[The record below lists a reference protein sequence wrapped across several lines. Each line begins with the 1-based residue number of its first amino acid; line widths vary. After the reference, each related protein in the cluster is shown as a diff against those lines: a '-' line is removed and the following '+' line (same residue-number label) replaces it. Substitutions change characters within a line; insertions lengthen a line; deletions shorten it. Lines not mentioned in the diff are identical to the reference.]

1 MIPALLPQLY
11 FFSFFSHTSKFH
23 CLLRLGFSI
32 VVNSTDTRHASIG
45 TFSKVRHLLMQASMS
60 VLNMLLKRRFSACR
74 ALLNTKELDSI
85 ISKIPDNA
93 PTLNENTEW
102 LHRLSVDKRKI
113 SQTAIFGESDRETYL
128 ISNKTGL
135 DTPDTNP
142 DFISVKSKKT
152 KVSFNVVR
160 QPYFAKDMSSPYH
173 IISIPAT
180 SYDVSSS
187 PFSMKPSKQ
196 RPKSDRS
203 QAFSDLK
210 VVKLRSGGGGAG
222 IVSFATD
229 SGIPVGPPDGGDGGA
244 GGDIY
249 VMAVEGLSS
258 LQGIRAKYTADD
270 GTSGSSG
277 QLDGKKGTN
286 VIITVPVGTT
296 IRWCPDPVE
305 IRALQKKEHADK
317 VFHVKAV
324 PENAGE
330 NIPKYIQF
338 FRDSYRPGQGWIF
351 KDRNEEYHM
360 ERGYFKELRESVK
373 TFDRQSDYDELR
385 SDRFPIYGLD
395 LAEPT
400 SEPLLLI
407 KGGRGGLGNMHFLTP
422 NVRNPRFSKMG
433 RAGLAESF
441 IFELNL
447 LADLG
452 LVGLPNAGKST
463 LLRAISRARPR
474 VGSWEFTTLEPNIGT
489 ISVGIDRPMF
499 TVADIPGIVK
509 GAKNDRGMGLNF
521 LRHIERSGG
530 IVFVVSLSV
539 KDPIS
544 DLQVLENELGAQMLR
559 GKNKLVV
566 ATKADLEGTECK
578 FEDLTK
584 YCLSKCFKCVPCSPK
599 TRGNID
605 TVINLMAECSGKYD

>member
-1 MIPALLPQLY
+1 M
-11 FFSFFSHTSKFH
+11 S
-23 CLLRLGFSI
+23 LLRIQF
-32 VVNSTDTRHASIG
+32 RR
-45 TFSKVRHLLMQASMS
+45 TFSVY
-60 VLNMLLKRRFSACR
+60 R
-74 ALLNTKELDSI
+74 ALLQSTKELKSV

-102 LHRLSVDKRKI
+102 LRELSTQKRKI
-113 SQTAIFGESDRETYL
+113 FRVVNEDTERRTYTIES
-128 ISNKTGL
+128 KTGL
-135 DTPDTNP
+135 DAPESNP
-142 DFISVKSKKT
+142 DFITVKSKKT
-152 KVSFNVVR
+152 KASYNIVR
-160 QPYFAKDMSSPYH
+160 QPSFSKEAPNPYH

-187 PFSMKPSKQ
+187 PFSVKPAKQ

-210 VVKLRSGGGGAG
+210 VVKLRSGNGGAG

-229 SGIPVGPPDGGDGGA
+229 SGIPVGPPDGGDGGN

-258 LQGIRAKYTADD
+258 LQGVRAKYIAKD

-277 QLDGKKGTN
+277 QLDGKKGSN

-296 IRWCPDPVE
+296 IRWCPNPVE
-305 IRALQKKEHADK
+305 IRALQKKEHVDK
-317 VFHVKAV
+317 VFHIKAIS
-324 PENAGE
+324 ENTGE
-330 NIPKYIQF
+330 KIPKYIQL

-351 KDRNEEYHM
+351 KDKNEQYHM

-385 SDRFPIYGLD
+385 SDRFPIYGID

-400 SEPLLLI
+400 SEPLLI
-407 KGGRGGLGNMHFLTP
+407 MKGGRGGLGNMHFLTP

-433 RAGLAESF
+433 RAGLEESF
-441 IFELNL
+441 IFELKL

-463 LLRAISRARPR
+463 LLRAISRAKPR
-474 VGSWEFTTLEPNIGT
+474 IGCWEFTTLEPTIGT

-544 DLQVLENELGAQMLR
+544 DLRILEDELGPEMLAN
-559 GKNKLVV
+559 KNKLVV
-566 ATKADLEGTECK
+566 ATKADLDGTEPK
-578 FEDLTK
+578 FEALSK
-584 YCLSKCFKCVPCSPK
+584 YCLSNEMKCVPCSPK
-599 TRGNID
+599 TTGNMDI
-605 TVINLMAECSGKYD
+605 VIKLMAECSGKY